1 MKIFNAIAFMFF
13 MLSHNIGFDFAK
25 SRCKLYNSVKNNMP
39 FSLISLLYKLH
50 KGAIRL
56 KYFSIESLKWRQMWI
71 RWRGA
76 RTWLLQRR
84 RLSPTSEGE
93 KNWKNWKKRRKKENK
108 WAAAQSGLIWAKK
121 LWKNEELRVCS
132 KNPMERIVKFS
143 LYVPVAKK
151 GWTHFSLSCNF

>member
-1 MKIFNAIAFMFF
+1 MFF

-84 RLSPTSEGE
+84 RLSRTSEGE
-93 KNWKNWKKRRKKENK
+93 KTRKNWKKRRRKRRKKENK
-108 WAAAQSGLIWAKK
+108 WAAAQSWLIWAKK

-151 GWTHFSLSCNF
+151 GWTQHKLHFSLSCIF